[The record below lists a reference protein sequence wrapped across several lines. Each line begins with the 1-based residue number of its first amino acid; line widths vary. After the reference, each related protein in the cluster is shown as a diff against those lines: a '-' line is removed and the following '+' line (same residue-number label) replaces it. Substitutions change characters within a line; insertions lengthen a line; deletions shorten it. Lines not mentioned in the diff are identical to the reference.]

1 MYAQQATGLNTL
13 LQTSFGFS
21 DADLAQG
28 SEGLKQF
35 ELQVKSLI
43 EVAGPKLDQTIGVN
57 AANTFRNLYATIKEG
72 SLTTEDA
79 KGAIDVL
86 ISNYDHLTEQALETG
101 DAEGKEKEKVEAL
114 IKAREALGKALAQ
127 NIISQMNLKT
137 QTEGTLA
144 ALEFSS
150 TKIKAWQDNAVSFA
164 RTLGSVAM
172 AFTSLNSL
180 KNT

>member
-43 EVAGPKLDQTIGVN
+43 ETAGPKLEQAIGSNATTI
-57 AANTFRNLYATIKEG
+57 FRQLYASIKDG
-72 SLTTEDA
+72 SLTTEEAKDA
-79 KGAIDVL
+79 IKKLVD
-86 ISNYDHLTEQALETG
+86 NYDALTERALRTG

-180 KNT
+180 KSA